1 MKPLSQPIVPPLV
14 PVILAMMTGITA
26 GCVSSLSHP
35 VWTVMISA
43 AATLVCFVWVS
54 GKKTIIFSLC
64 LAAGIG
70 SGYQSALIHS
80 PLLPPG
86 HISNFFNQR
95 DIVLTGQV
103 KSFARQYPHKTR
115 ITVDC
120 RTIQGLQDTGV
131 SNRQKATGRIY
142 LNLYGMSDVPIRFN
156 DHIRFAGPIRPIRNF
171 GNPGAFDYVTFLKRR
186 GIFGSVHTH
195 VSKIQKI
202 SDSSLSVWNRG
213 IQQLEK
219 TRNQFYKFIMTRLD
233 HRDGAHVLAALITGI
248 KHPMPPVLR
257 DQFAKAGTAHLLA
270 ISGLHM
276 GILSLIFFFFFYQI
290 LSLFPKLLVSANARK
305 IAGILTL
312 IPLCLYL
319 IFSGFSP
326 STQRAFIMI
335 AIFMI
340 SFLME
345 KQTHPFNT
353 LAVAGIII
361 LFADPAALFSISFQL
376 SFAAVFFI
384 IAGMKVKEKY
394 LKINPPEPLGFMIS
408 ISSVTLLAGL
418 GTFPLIAGYFNLVS
432 LVQIPANLVLVPVI
446 GFICLPA
453 GLVSLMVWPLMPDLS
468 IWLLTGAAQMVEWCS
483 VYAVWLTDLPF
494 AWSYLPAWSLFDI
507 IMAYVILGAVFSLL
521 YVQKL
526 IPVMAGIMV
535 VIISIYGTRMMT
547 RSGPPDHMAVT
558 VLDVGQGNAALIRTI
573 ENKAILVDGG
583 GFSGATQF
591 DVGRYVVAP
600 FLWQQGITAL
610 DAVILTH
617 PDSDHMNGLVFIL
630 ENFQVGTLVK
640 NRDTSSY
647 SAFERIMAACRKKK
661 IPVFIPDCQKN
672 QMIWENTRL
681 TFFQCQSLNPAW
693 DTNDNSLVF
702 KLKWNQFSMF
712 FPGDIQ
718 TGRENLLAE
727 NSTGRL
733 SSNVLLSPHHGS
745 NTSST
750 QVFLDQVAPETVI
763 ISCGFNNPF
772 RFPHP
777 DVIHRY
783 QQNDIRIFRT
793 DKHGAV
799 TITAN
804 GLDYSVVPYRSGN

>member
-1 MKPLSQPIVPPLV
+1 
-14 PVILAMMTGITA
+14 MMTGINA
-26 GCVSSLSHP
+26 GSVSGLSHP
-35 VWTVMISA
+35 VWTVIISGVA
-43 AATLVCFVWVS
+43 MLVCVLWVS
-54 GKKTIIFSLC
+54 EKKTIIFSLC
-64 LAAGIG
+64 LAAGIW
-70 SGYQSALIHS
+70 SGYQSVLIHS
-80 PLLPPG
+80 PPVPAG

-95 DIVLTGQV
+95 DIILTGQV

-115 ITVDC
+115 IIVDC
-120 RTIQGLQDTGV
+120 RTIQVPQDAGV
-131 SNRQKATGRIY
+131 SNRLTATGRIY
-142 LNLYGMSDVPIRFN
+142 LNLYGTSDVPIQFN
-156 DHIRFAGPIRPIRNF
+156 DHIRFTGPIRPIRNF
-171 GNPGAFDYVTFLKRR
+171 GNPGAFDYLTFLKRQ

-202 SDSSLSVWNRG
+202 TDSPLSVWTWG
-213 IQQLEK
+213 IQYLENI
-219 TRNQFYKFIMTRLD
+219 RNQFYGFVMTRLD
-233 HRDGAHVLAALITGI
+233 HRNGAHVLAALVTGI
-248 KHPMPPVLR
+248 KHNMPPVLR

-276 GILSLIFFFFFYQI
+276 GILSLIFFFFFYQV
-290 LSLFPKLLVSANARK
+290 LSLFPGLLISAKARK
-305 IAGILTL
+305 IAGVLTL

-319 IFSGFSP
+319 VFSGFSP

-376 SFAAVFFI
+376 SFTAVFFI
-384 IAGMKVKEKY
+384 IAGMKVMEKY
-394 LKINPPEPLGFMIS
+394 PKINPPKPLKFLIS

-446 GFICLPA
+446 GFMCLPA
-453 GLVSLMVWPLMPDLS
+453 GLVSLMVWPLGPDLAA
-468 IWLLTGAAQMVEWCS
+468 WLLTGAAWLVEWCS
-483 VYAVWLTDLPF
+483 LYAAWLTRLPF
-494 AWSYLPAWSLFDI
+494 AWSYLPAWSMVDI
-507 IMAYVILGAVFSLL
+507 IMAYLVLGAVFWAL
-521 YVQKL
+521 YAKKSK
-526 IPVMAGIMV
+526 PVMVGIMV
-535 VIISIYGTRMMT
+535 VLISIYGIRMMT
-547 RSGPPDHMAVT
+547 PSGPPDHMTVT
-558 VLDVGQGNAALIRTI
+558 VLDVGQGNAALIQTI
-573 ENKAILVDGG
+573 ENKTILVDGG

-610 DAVILTH
+610 DVVILTH
-617 PDSDHMNGLVFIL
+617 PDADHMNGLVFIL

-640 NRDTSSY
+640 NRDTSPHN
-647 SAFERIMAACRKKK
+647 AFDRIMAACRKKK
-661 IPVFIPDCQKN
+661 ISVFIPDCENN
-672 QMIWENTRL
+672 QMNWENTGL
-681 TFFQCQSLNPAW
+681 SFFQCQALNTEW

-702 KLKWNQFSMF
+702 KLTWDQFSML

-718 TGRENLLAE
+718 AGREGLLAGDK
-727 NSTGRL
+727 NNRL
-733 SSNVLLSPHHGS
+733 SAGILLSPHHGS
-745 NTSST
+745 NSSST
-750 QVFLDQVAPETVI
+750 RVFLDQVAPETVV
-763 ISCGFNNPF
+763 ISCGFNNPY

-783 QQNDIRIFRT
+783 EKNNIRIFRT

-799 TITAN
+799 TITSR
-804 GLDYSVVPYRSGN
+804 GRDYAVIPYRSGN